1 MPNFSGVFPVYDLDI
16 EICTTGTTGTTFAPI
31 ADMENAKLS
40 IETGVE
46 TWHSITE
53 DGWQRAL
60 ATAKSYTL
68 SMNGKRSIGDPGNDY
83 IAELALK
90 NGRDCDSKI
99 KVTFPDGAVF
109 TGDVVVSVSDY
120 AGDDTTAVN
129 PLAFDLI
136 SNGKPTYT
144 PATGS

>member
-1 MPNFSGVFPVYDLDI
+1 MANFTGVFPVYDLDF
-16 EICTTGTTGTTFAPI
+16 EICTSGETFVPI
-31 ADMENAKLS
+31 KDMESAKLS

-46 TWHSITE
+46 TWNSISE

-60 ATAKSYTL
+60 ATAKSFTL
-68 SMNGKRSIGDPGNDY
+68 SMSGKRNIGDPGNDY
-83 IAELALK
+83 IAGMALK

-99 KVTFPDGAVF
+99 KITFPDSATF
-109 TGDVVVSVSDY
+109 TGDVVVSISDY
-120 AGDDTTAVN
+120 AGDDATAVN

-144 PATGS
+144 ESSVS

>member
-1 MPNFSGVFPVYDLDI
+1 MANFSGVFPVYDLDI
-16 EICTTGTTGTTFAPI
+16 EICTSGATFAPI

-46 TWHSITE
+46 TWNSITE

-68 SMNGKRSIGDPGNDY
+68 SMSGKRNVGDPGNDY
-83 IAELALK
+83 IAGLALK

-120 AGDDTTAVN
+120 AGDDATAVN

>member
-1 MPNFSGVFPVYDLDI
+1 MANFSGVFPVYDLDI
-16 EICTTGTTGTTFAPI
+16 EICTIGSTVAPI

-46 TWHSITE
+46 TWNSITE

-68 SMNGKRSIGDPGNDY
+68 SMSGKRNVGDPGNDY
-83 IAELALK
+83 IAGLALK

-99 KVTFPDGAVF
+99 KVTFPDGATF

-120 AGDDTTAVN
+120 AGDDATAVN
-129 PLAFDLI
+129 PLAFNLI

>member
-1 MPNFSGVFPVYDLDI
+1 MANYSGVFPGYDLDI
-16 EICTTGTTGTTFAPI
+16 EICTNGSTFVPI

-46 TWHSITE
+46 TWNSITE

-68 SMNGKRSIGDPGNDY
+68 SMSGKRNVGDPGNDY
-83 IAELALK
+83 IAGLALK

-99 KVTFPDGAVF
+99 KVTFPDGATF

-120 AGDDTTAVN
+120 AGDDATAVN

>member
-1 MPNFSGVFPVYDLDI
+1 MANFSGVFAVYDLDI
-16 EICTTGTTGTTFAPI
+16 EICTSGSTFTPI

-46 TWHSITE
+46 TWSSITE

-68 SMNGKRSIGDPGNDY
+68 SMSGKRNVGDPGNDY
-83 IAELALK
+83 IAGLALK

-99 KVTFPDGAVF
+99 KVTFPDGATF

-120 AGDDTTAVN
+120 AGDDATAVN

>member
-1 MPNFSGVFPVYDLDI
+1 MANFSGVFPVYDLDI
-16 EICTTGTTGTTFAPI
+16 EICTSGSIFAPI

-46 TWHSITE
+46 TWNSITE

-68 SMNGKRSIGDPGNDY
+68 SMSGKRNVGDPGNDY
-83 IAELALK
+83 IAGLALK

-99 KVTFPDGAVF
+99 KVTFPDGATF

-120 AGDDTTAVN
+120 AGDDATAVN

>member
-1 MPNFSGVFPVYDLDI
+1 MSNFSGVFPVYGLDI
-16 EICTTGTTGTTFAPI
+16 EICTTGTTFAPI

-83 IAELALK
+83 IAGLALK

-109 TGDVVVSVSDY
+109 TGDVVVSVGDY
-120 AGDDTTAVN
+120 AGDDATAVN

>member
-1 MPNFSGVFPVYDLDI
+1 MYDLDI
-16 EICTTGTTGTTFAPI
+16 EICTSGSTFAPI

-46 TWHSITE
+46 TWNSITE

-68 SMNGKRSIGDPGNDY
+68 SMSGKRNVGDPGNDY
-83 IAELALK
+83 IAGLALK

-99 KVTFPDGAVF
+99 KVTFPDGATF

-120 AGDDTTAVN
+120 AGDDATAVN

>member
-1 MPNFSGVFPVYDLDI
+1 MS
-16 EICTTGTTGTTFAPI
+16 
-31 ADMENAKLS
+31 
-40 IETGVE
+40 
-46 TWHSITE
+46 
-53 DGWQRAL
+53 
-60 ATAKSYTL
+60 
-68 SMNGKRSIGDPGNDY
+68 GKRNVGDPGNDY
-83 IAELALK
+83 IAGLALK

-120 AGDDTTAVN
+120 AGDDATAVN

>member
-1 MPNFSGVFPVYDLDI
+1 MANFSGVFPVYDLDI
-16 EICTTGTTGTTFAPI
+16 EICTSDSTFAPI

-46 TWHSITE
+46 TWNSITE

-68 SMNGKRSIGDPGNDY
+68 SMSGKRNVGDPGNDY
-83 IAELALK
+83 IAGLALK

-99 KVTFPDGAVF
+99 KVTFPDGATF

-120 AGDDTTAVN
+120 AGDDATAVN